1 MSKKKVRS
9 QIHAVNL
16 KNSLMSDNSPELP
29 TSFPTTVV
37 WSSEKTDRVTFQTIG
52 SGVGQH
58 FQTVEN
64 LSLTPL
70 NIQTSTQLYEN
81 HSVTSESI
89 FNTRPSF
96 PGSFHDPKQQ
106 NRKHQ
111 SSFTNRHRKF
121 RLNQWTQKSFSLSLV
136 LANISFQYK
145 LLCFHRSSRFPINLA
160 RLNQCQNA
168 APSCFYSSPESPQR
182 SQYFFFF
189 FAFVTIAN

>member
-1 MSKKKVRS
+1 
-9 QIHAVNL
+9 
-16 KNSLMSDNSPELP
+16 MSDNSPELP
-29 TSFPTTVV
+29 TSFPTTAV
-37 WSSEKTDRVTFQTIG
+37 WSSEKRTG
-52 SGVGQH
+52 SPSRPSAQVLANI
-58 FQTVEN
+58 FK
-64 LSLTPL
+64 LSKMSVWPLL

-89 FNTRPSF
+89 FNTRPSV

-145 LLCFHRSSRFPINLA
+145 LLCFHWSSRFPINLA

-168 APSCFYSSPESPQR
+168 APSCFYSSPEAHKDLNT
-182 SQYFFFF
+182 FFF
-189 FAFVTIAN
+189 FAFVTIVN